1 MYTVRI
7 CPYMGV
13 SSSRKKNKTRLMNE
27 SIRLKLIIG
36 LILTVICA
44 CNSKSAQQDSNIL
57 KKIKEPHFCHEPII
71 DSTLLLS
78 DEKLTLLTAELEKT
92 NLKEKKKAN
101 EIPNFIRKTL
111 NRMTA
116 DNFSIAD
123 CGEKWQVTDDLVEEL
138 PARQLVYLG
147 LGDDITLIAYYSG
160 GIGESEHILIL
171 KHKNQQVTGLWHANI
186 LHDFKTKKEIL
197 IFIKKNIKKMQF

>member
-1 MYTVRI
+1 M
-7 CPYMGV
+7 
-13 SSSRKKNKTRLMNE
+13 NK

-44 CNSKSAQQDSNIL
+44 CNSKSAQQDSNTII
-57 KKIKEPHFCHEPII
+57 KIKEPHFCHKPII

-78 DEKLTLLTAELEKT
+78 DEKLPLLIDELEKT
-92 NLKEKKKAN
+92 NLKEKKNAN

-123 CGEKWQVTDDLVEEL
+123 FGEEWQVTDEVVEEL
-138 PARQLVYLG
+138 PLRQLVYLG
-147 LGDDITLIAYYSG
+147 LGDNITLIAYYSG

-171 KHKNQQVTGLWHANI
+171 KHKNQQVIGLWHANI
-186 LHDFKTKKEIL
+186 LHDLKTKKEIL
-197 IFIKKNIKKMQF
+197 KFLKKNIGNEPKFNSNSTYY

>member
-1 MYTVRI
+1 M
-7 CPYMGV
+7 
-13 SSSRKKNKTRLMNE
+13 NK
-27 SIRLKLIIG
+27 SIKLKLIIG
-36 LILTVICA
+36 LILTVFCVCSI
-44 CNSKSAQQDSNIL
+44 KSTQQDSNTL
-57 KKIKEPHFCHEPII
+57 KKIKEPHVNHEPII
-71 DSTLLLS
+71 DRTLLLS
-78 DEKLTLLTAELEKT
+78 NERLPTLIAKLEKT

-123 CGEKWQVTDDLVEEL
+123 CGEKWQVTDDVVEEL

-147 LGDDITLIAYYSG
+147 LGDNITLIAYYSG

-186 LHDFKTKKEIL
+186 FHDFKTKKEIL
-197 IFIKKNIKKMQF
+197 IFLKKNIGNESKFNSNSTYY

>member
-1 MYTVRI
+1 M
-7 CPYMGV
+7 
-13 SSSRKKNKTRLMNE
+13 NKT
-27 SIRLKLIIG
+27 IRLKLIIG

-44 CNSKSAQQDSNIL
+44 CNSKSAQQDSNTII
-57 KKIKEPHFCHEPII
+57 KIKEPHFCHEPII

-78 DEKLTLLTAELEKT
+78 DEKLPLLIDELEKT
-92 NLKEKKKAN
+92 NLKEKKNAN

-123 CGEKWQVTDDLVEEL
+123 CGKEWQVTDEVVEEL
-138 PARQLVYLG
+138 PLRQLVYLG
-147 LGDDITLIAYYSG
+147 LGDNITLIAYYSG

-171 KHKNQQVTGLWHANI
+171 KHKNQQVIGLWHANI
-186 LHDFKTKKEIL
+186 LHDLKTKKEIL
-197 IFIKKNIKKMQF
+197 KFLKKNIGNEPKFNSNSTYY

>member
-1 MYTVRI
+1 
-7 CPYMGV
+7 
-13 SSSRKKNKTRLMNE
+13 MNE

-36 LILTVICA
+36 LILTVFCVCSI
-44 CNSKSAQQDSNIL
+44 KSTQQESNTL
-57 KKIKEPHFCHEPII
+57 KKIKEPHVPHEPII
-71 DSTLLLS
+71 DRTLLLS
-78 DEKLTLLTAELEKT
+78 NEKLPTLIAELEKT
-92 NLKEKKKAN
+92 NLKEKKNGN

-123 CGEKWQVTDDLVEEL
+123 CGEKWQVTDDVVEEL

-147 LGDDITLIAYYSG
+147 LGDNITLIAYYSG

-186 LHDFKTKKEIL
+186 LYDFKTKKEIL
-197 IFIKKNIKKMQF
+197 KFLKKNIGNESKFNSNSTYY